1 MDHFRKASESNKNI
15 ESIRCNECYQKLNHT
30 DSNIIQ
36 ARCSISHFLCKR
48 CYDKTAKT
56 SKNIRIHI
64 LDGVI
69 HVYGLIL
76 VNVSNNLDNY

>member
-56 SKNIRIHI
+56 SKKYSDPYSGWCNTCIWFDI
-64 LDGVI
+64 G
-69 HVYGLIL
+69 
-76 VNVSNNLDNY
+76 